1 MIVYKGA
8 EAAYDSYCDLK
19 KGRQIMRRESTIL
32 VVDDEDIIRNILVK
46 LLHTTGYNVLQ
57 ASNSTQAMTMIRQ
70 HNPDL
75 MLLDMIMPGVDSLEV
90 LKTIRGDDRWQDIP
104 VILISAI
111 DDLEL
116 VTTYIEAGI
125 DDFLPKPFN
134 NALLNLK
141 ISNAL
146 ENRNSQLELRYAR
159 LSSEEFCRQ
168 LAHDLNN
175 GLTGILMT
183 AELLLMEQGSGESK
197 DYLHEIIAAT
207 EQVSAL
213 ITERRQLMMES

>member
-1 MIVYKGA
+1 M
-8 EAAYDSYCDLK
+8 
-19 KGRQIMRRESTIL
+19 MRRESTIL

-46 LLHTTGYNVLQ
+46 LIHTMGYSVLQ

-75 MLLDMIMPGVDSLEV
+75 ILLDMIMPGVDSLEV
-90 LKTIRGDDRWQDIP
+90 LKTMRGDDRWQDIP

-116 VTTYIEAGI
+116 VTAYIEAGV

-146 ENRNSQLELRYAR
+146 ESRNSRLALQRAR
-159 LSSEEFCRQ
+159 LSNEEFCGQ

-183 AELLLMEQGSGESK
+183 AELLLMEQDCGVSK
-197 DYLHEIIAAT
+197 DHLHEIIAAT
-207 EQVSAL
+207 EQVSVL
-213 ITERRQLMMES
+213 IKQRRQMIMKS

>member
-1 MIVYKGA
+1 
-8 EAAYDSYCDLK
+8 
-19 KGRQIMRRESTIL
+19 MRRESTIL